1 MKKWRESSLRNCGVI
16 ELKSDLKKI
25 VLKVFNGFKELFVGF
40 FVQIRELISFMA
52 N

>member
-1 MKKWRESSLRNCGVI
+1 M
-16 ELKSDLKKI
+16 KSDLKKI
-25 VLKVFNGFKELFVGF
+25 GLKIIDGFKELFVSF